1 MEAIRGWR
9 GGGRGVSAGR
19 YDQRVLNSVTQE
31 QKQHSRALSYTANT
45 SNYTLLKD
53 T

>member
-1 MEAIRGWR
+1 MV
-9 GGGRGVSAGR
+9 GGCQQG
-19 YDQRVLNSVTQE
+19 DMIQRVLNLVTQE
-31 QKQHSRALSYTANT
+31 QKQHSRALLYTANT